1 MPRRSS
7 RARWTSTC
15 GACGPSS
22 ATKAVGSRRSPASA
36 TGWNPTAEGDVAD
49 GLIRAV
55 RRRIAVKLTLTLLGF
70 VAITV
75 LAAGLY
81 LNHALERL
89 AVESLESRLATA
101 AALLHD
107 DARAQLAPETS
118 PVARHEFALRASRRG

>member
-1 MPRRSS
+1 
-7 RARWTSTC
+7 
-15 GACGPSS
+15 
-22 ATKAVGSRRSPASA
+22 VG
-36 TGWNPTAEGDVAD
+36 D
-49 GLIRAV
+49 GLICAL

-101 AALLHD
+101 AALLHFYFSD
-107 DARAQLAPETS
+107 KPARTLNHKIS
-118 PVARHEFALRASRRG
+118 IY